1 MKLRKW
7 WIYIREKMWWFS
19 KIKENIKQ
27 RLLEKEKKKQCKII
41 SKINKDKEIGTG
53 IFCEIL

>member
-1 MKLRKW
+1 
-7 WIYIREKMWWFS
+7 MWRFS